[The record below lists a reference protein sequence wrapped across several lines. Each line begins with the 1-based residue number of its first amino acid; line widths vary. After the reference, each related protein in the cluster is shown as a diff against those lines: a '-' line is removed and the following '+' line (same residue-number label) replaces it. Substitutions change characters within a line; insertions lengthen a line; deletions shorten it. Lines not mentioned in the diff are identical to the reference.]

1 MAKYLFD
8 SNIVSYLQDSESPFY
23 EAVSEKLELL
33 NNDDEVMIS
42 ILTLYEHQYG
52 MSYADDR
59 QLKERLEKVKNTIL
73 QLFYIM
79 PLSINGAEI
88 FGEIK
93 ASYKRNSDKK
103 LKKGIL
109 EKHNVDFMIASS
121 AIDYEA
127 VLISNDKIFKQI
139 QILFPKLMLEDW
151 TM

>member
-1 MAKYLFD
+1 MGILLILAFPPNRWN
-8 SNIVSYLQDSESPFY
+8 SNS
-23 EAVSEKLELL
+23 
-33 NNDDEVMIS
+33 IS
-42 ILTLYEHQYG
+42 
-52 MSYADDR
+52 A
-59 QLKERLEKVKNTIL
+59 L

>member
-8 SNIVSYLQDSESPFY
+8 SNIVSYLQDSEFPFY

-73 QLFYIM
+73 AITTKIGF
-79 PLSINGAEI
+79 N
-88 FGEIK
+88 
-93 ASYKRNSDKK
+93 K
-103 LKKGIL
+103 LHIYLK
-109 EKHNVDFMIASS
+109 
-121 AIDYEA
+121 
-127 VLISNDKIFKQI
+127 
-139 QILFPKLMLEDW
+139 
-151 TM
+151 